1 MSSRS
6 KFIEDDGPR
15 VPDWIVT
22 FSDMICLLVTF
33 FILLMTF
40 SSMNVLGAF
49 QVEGQLTGRTGQVYN
64 EMGESALDPLKND
77 FLAAMN
83 VVRGGTVPHSRPPEE
98 LPLNLQAMGIAL
110 AEDHVEVDF
119 ARTPDGLVVH
129 FDEGCLFAP
138 GSAAVPSALAE
149 CLTEIGA
156 VLEHYENL
164 IVIEG
169 FTDAGF
175 VPTSEFKSSDALA
188 HARAFSAAKLLLKKS
203 ELSPAL
209 VQISGVGSRRFAES
223 NDTALERK
231 RNRRVEIRVLSLSRA
246 RAQALEASK

>member
-1 MSSRS
+1 MSSRVNS
-6 KFIEDDGPR
+6 VEDESPR

-40 SSMNVLGAF
+40 SSMNVLDAF
-49 QVEGQLTGRTGQVYN
+49 QVEGRLTGQTGQVHN
-64 EMGESALDPLKND
+64 EKGESAPDPLKHD
-77 FLAAMN
+77 FIAAMN

-110 AEDHVEVDF
+110 TEDHVEVDF

-138 GSAAVPSALAE
+138 GSAAVPSALAQ

-188 HARAFSAAKLLLKKS
+188 HARAFSAAELLLKKS

>member
-1 MSSRS
+1 MSSRA
-6 KFIEDDGPR
+6 KYVEDDGPR

-22 FSDMICLLVTF
+22 FSDMVSLLVTF

-40 SSMNVLGAF
+40 SSMNVLDAF
-49 QVEGQLTGRTGQVYN
+49 QSEGRLTGQTGQVHN
-64 EMGESALDPLKND
+64 EMGESAPDPLEND
-77 FLAAMN
+77 FIAAMN

-98 LPLNLQAMGIAL
+98 LPKNIEAMGMAL
-110 AEDHVEVDF
+110 TDDHVEIDF
-119 ARTPDGLVVH
+119 ARSPDGLIIR

-138 GSAAVPSALAE
+138 GSATVPRALIQ

-164 IVIEG
+164 VVIEG

-175 VPTSEFKSSDALA
+175 VPTTEFQSSDALA
-188 HARAFSAAKLLLKKS
+188 HARAFSTAELLLKES
-203 ELSPAL
+203 ALSPAL
-209 VQISGVGSRRFAES
+209 VQISGIGSRRFAEG
-223 NDTALERK
+223 NDTALDRK

-246 RAQALEASK
+246 RQQAVEASK